1 MQYLKFGKYEIPL
14 SCITGLSYSKQ
25 GNIVDTSNLSCRC
38 LGINNVQVQLQIT
51 ISPSTCYDIAA
62 GAAQSTT
69 TDFIAF
75 AREMSQVRPSKTEKP
90 AKIYLGNDILLPQL
104 EFMLISTNIT
114 YQSDRLGKLQEM
126 QLSWTLSASRVVKE
140 ENRNTELLTK
150 QPELLPK
157 VTLYCDG
164 KSIECKQDISIANL
178 HLSGFRGT
186 IELFL
191 ADTYTEVDRDAWL
204 AQVNNSK
211 TSYFEIEHYGKFY
224 ILSSNIV
231 YDNWLSFDLTKFNKH
246 WYKKQTKTFIAD
258 PSSPKVFTL
267 KDIFSDCDDNV
278 VVKSKAKVRYF
289 KYDDTPYNVLKSLQ
303 DDLGYN
309 IGLQGDDIILYD
321 TPDKIGKGDIT
332 YDYVLDGDTLTMP
345 ITKCIVRD
353 DRAEYIAGNDD
364 GETYYVYTN
373 ASVTQDA
380 ANAVLKYVNFN
391 QNMITL
397 SIPYEPRIR
406 IGSIINVNIGDTRS
420 RQTAGNDEILKCVCT
435 EYDIDFLSNSMQ
447 IELHYVERTT

>member
-25 GNIVDTSNLSCRC
+25 GNIVDSSNLSCRC

-51 ISPSTCYDIAA
+51 ISPSTCYDM
-62 GAAQSTT
+62 
-69 TDFIAF
+69 DFIEF

-140 ENRNTELLTK
+140 ENRNTELLTNN
-150 QPELLPK
+150 ELIMPK
-157 VTLYCDG
+157 VTLHCDG

-267 KDIFSDCDDNV
+267 KDIFSDCDDIK
-278 VVKSKAKVRYF
+278 VKSKAKVRYF

-332 YDYVLDGDTLTMP
+332 YDYVLDGDTLTTP

-373 ASVTQDA
+373 ASITQDA

-406 IGSIINVNIGDTRS
+406 IGSIINVNIGDMRS

-447 IELHYVERTT
+447 IELHYVER

>member
-14 SCITGLSYSKQ
+14 SCIMGLSYSKQ

-38 LGINNVQVQLQIT
+38 LGINNVQVQLQIA
-51 ISPSTCYDIAA
+51 ISASTCYDRVA
-62 GAAQSTT
+62 GATQSTT
-69 TDFIAF
+69 ADFIEF
-75 AREMSQVRPSKTEKP
+75 AREMSQVRPNKADKPSK
-90 AKIYLGNDILLPQL
+90 IQIGNDILLPQL

-126 QLSWTLSASRVVKE
+126 QLNWTLSASRVVKD

-164 KSIECKQDISIANL
+164 KSIECKQDISVADL
-178 HLSGFRGT
+178 RLSGFRGT

-191 ADTYTEVDRDAWL
+191 ADTYTDVDRDAWL
-204 AQVNNSK
+204 NKVNNSK

-289 KYDDTPYNVLKSLQ
+289 KYDDTPYNVLKALQ

-309 IGLQGDDIILYD
+309 IGVSEDTIILYD

-332 YDYVLDGDTLTMP
+332 YDYVLDGDTLTAP
-345 ITKCIVRD
+345 ITKCIIRD
-353 DRAEYIAGNDD
+353 DRAEYITGNDD

-380 ANAVLKYVNFN
+380 ASAVLKYVNFN

-406 IGSIINVNIGDTRS
+406 IGSIVNINI
-420 RQTAGNDEILKCVCT
+420 GNGTILHCICT

-447 IELHYVERTT
+447 LELHYTNR

>member
-14 SCITGLSYSKQ
+14 SCISGLSYSKQ

-38 LGINNVQVQLQIT
+38 IGINNVQVQLQII
-51 ISPSTCYDIAA
+51 ISPSTCYDM
-62 GAAQSTT
+62 
-69 TDFIAF
+69 DFIEF
-75 AREMSQVRPSKTEKP
+75 ARTMSQVRPSKTEKP

-140 ENRNTELLTK
+140 ENRNTELLTNN
-150 QPELLPK
+150 ELIMPK
-157 VTLYCDG
+157 VTLHCDG

-204 AQVNNSK
+204 NRVNNSK

-267 KDIFSDCDDNV
+267 KDIFSDCDDIK
-278 VVKSKAKVRYF
+278 VKSKAKVQYF

-321 TPDKIGKGDIT
+321 TPVKIGKGDIT
-332 YDYVLDGDTLTMP
+332 YDYVLDGDTLTTP
-345 ITKCIVRD
+345 ITKCIIRD
-353 DRAEYIAGNDD
+353 DRAEYITGNDD

-406 IGSIINVNIGDTRS
+406 IGSIINVNIG
-420 RQTAGNDEILKCVCT
+420 NDEILNCVCT

-447 IELHYVERTT
+447 IELHYVER

>member
-25 GNIVDTSNLSCRC
+25 GNIVESSNLRCRC
-38 LGINNVQVQLQIT
+38 LGINNVQVQLQIA
-51 ISPSTCYDIAA
+51 INPSTCYDM
-62 GAAQSTT
+62 
-69 TDFIAF
+69 DFIKF
-75 AREMSQVRPSKTEKP
+75 ARDMSQVRPSKTEKP

-140 ENRNTELLTK
+140 ENRNTELLTNN
-150 QPELLPK
+150 ELIMPK
-157 VTLYCDG
+157 VTLHCDG

-178 HLSGFRGT
+178 RISGFRGT

-191 ADTYTEVDRDAWL
+191 ADTYTDVDRDAWL

-246 WYKKQTKTFIAD
+246 WYKKQTKTFVAD
-258 PSSPKVFTL
+258 PSSSKVFTL
-267 KDIFSDCDDNV
+267 KDIFSDCDDIK
-278 VVKSKAKVRYF
+278 VKSRAKVKYF

-321 TPDKIGKGDIT
+321 TPDKIGKGDVT
-332 YDYVLDGDTLTMP
+332 YDYILDGDTMTTP
-345 ITKCIVRD
+345 ITKCIIRD

-380 ANAVLKYVNFN
+380 ATSVLKYVNFS

-406 IGSIINVNIGDTRS
+406 IGSIININV
-420 RQTAGNDEILKCVCT
+420 GNDEVLNCVCT

-447 IELHYVERTT
+447 IELHYVER

>member
-14 SCITGLSYSKQ
+14 SCIDGLSYSKQ
-25 GNIVDTSNLSCRC
+25 GNIVDSSNLSCRC

-51 ISPSTCYDIAA
+51 INTSTCYDRN
-62 GAAQSTT
+62 
-69 TDFIAF
+69 FIEF
-75 AREMSQVRPSKTEKP
+75 ARMMSQVRPSKTEKP
-90 AKIYLGNDILLPQL
+90 AKIQIGNDLLLPQL

-126 QLSWTLSASRVVKE
+126 QLSWTLSASRVVKD

-157 VTLYCDG
+157 VTLHCDG

-178 HLSGFRGT
+178 RLSGFRGT

-204 AQVNNSK
+204 NKVNNSK

-267 KDIFSDCDDNV
+267 KDIFSDCNDNV

-289 KYDDTPYNVLKSLQ
+289 KYDDTPYNVLKALQ

-309 IGLQGDDIILYD
+309 IGLSEDTIILYD

-332 YDYVLDGDTLTMP
+332 YDYVLDGDTLTAP
-345 ITKCIVRD
+345 ITKCIIRD
-353 DRAEYIAGNDD
+353 DRAEYVAGNDD

-380 ANAVLKYVNFN
+380 ATSVLKYVNFN

-406 IGSIINVNIGDTRS
+406 IGSIININI
-420 RQTAGNDEILKCVCT
+420 GNDEILNCVCT

-447 IELHYVERTT
+447 IELHYVER

>member
-14 SCITGLSYSKQ
+14 SCIDGLSYSKQ
-25 GNIVDTSNLSCRC
+25 GNIVDSSNLSCRC
-38 LGINNVQVQLQIT
+38 IGINNVQVQLQIV
-51 ISPSTCYDIAA
+51 INPSTCYDR
-62 GAAQSTT
+62 
-69 TDFIAF
+69 DFIEF
-75 AREMSQVRPSKTEKP
+75 ARVMSQVRPSKTEKP
-90 AKIYLGNDILLPQL
+90 AKIQIGNDLLLPQL

-126 QLSWTLSASRVVKE
+126 QLSWTLSASRVVKD
-140 ENRNTELLTK
+140 ENRNTELLTNN
-150 QPELLPK
+150 ELIMPK

-178 HLSGFRGT
+178 QLSGFRGT

-204 AQVNNSK
+204 NKVNNSK

-289 KYDDTPYNVLKSLQ
+289 KYDDTPYNVLKALQ

-309 IGLQGDDIILYD
+309 IGVSEDTIILYD

-332 YDYVLDGDTLTMP
+332 YDYILDGDTLTTP
-345 ITKCIVRD
+345 ITKCIIRD
-353 DRAEYIAGNDD
+353 DRAEYITGNDD

-373 ASVTQDA
+373 ASVTQGVA
-380 ANAVLKYVNFN
+380 SAVLKYVNFN

-406 IGSIINVNIGDTRS
+406 IGSIININI
-420 RQTAGNDEILKCVCT
+420 GNDEILNCVCT

-447 IELHYVERTT
+447 IELHYVER

>member
-14 SCITGLSYSKQ
+14 SCISGLSYSKQ
-25 GNIVDTSNLSCRC
+25 GNIVDSSNLSCRC
-38 LGINNVQVQLQIT
+38 IGINNVQVQLQIT

-62 GAAQSTT
+62 GAAQSATA
-69 TDFIAF
+69 DFIEF

-140 ENRNTELLTK
+140 ENRNTELLTNN
-150 QPELLPK
+150 ELIMPK
-157 VTLYCDG
+157 VTLHCDG

-191 ADTYTEVDRDAWL
+191 ADTYTDVDRDAWL
-204 AQVNNSK
+204 DRVNNSK
-211 TSYFEIEHYGKFY
+211 MSYFEIEHYGKFY

-267 KDIFSDCDDNV
+267 KDIFNDCDDIK
-278 VVKSKAKVRYF
+278 VKSRAKVQYF

-309 IGLQGDDIILYD
+309 IGLQGDDIILDD
-321 TPDKIGKGDIT
+321 TPDKVGKGDIT
-332 YDYVLDGDTLTMP
+332 YDYVLDGDTLTTP

-406 IGSIINVNIGDTRS
+406 IGSIINVNIG
-420 RQTAGNDEILKCVCT
+420 NDQILNCVCT

-447 IELHYVERTT
+447 IELHYVER

>member
-14 SCITGLSYSKQ
+14 SCISGLSYSKQ
-25 GNIVDTSNLSCRC
+25 GNIVDSSNLSCRC
-38 LGINNVQVQLQIT
+38 IGINNVQVQLQII
-51 ISPSTCYDIAA
+51 ISPSTCYDM
-62 GAAQSTT
+62 
-69 TDFIAF
+69 DFIEF
-75 AREMSQVRPSKTEKP
+75 ARTMSQVRPSKTEKP

-140 ENRNTELLTK
+140 ENRNTELLTNN
-150 QPELLPK
+150 ELIMPK
-157 VTLYCDG
+157 VTLHCDG

-178 HLSGFRGT
+178 RLSGFRGT

-289 KYDDTPYNVLKSLQ
+289 KYDDTPYNVLKSFQ

-321 TPDKIGKGDIT
+321 TPNTIGKGDIT
-332 YDYVLDGDTLTMP
+332 YDYVLDGDTLTTP

-420 RQTAGNDEILKCVCT
+420 RQTAGNDEILNCVCT

-447 IELHYVERTT
+447 IELHYVER

>member
-25 GNIVDTSNLSCRC
+25 GNIVDSSNLSCRC

-51 ISPSTCYDIAA
+51 ISPSTCYDM
-62 GAAQSTT
+62 
-69 TDFIAF
+69 DFIVF

-140 ENRNTELLTK
+140 ENRNTELLTNN
-150 QPELLPK
+150 ELIMPK
-157 VTLYCDG
+157 VTLHCDG

-267 KDIFSDCDDNV
+267 KDIFSDCDDIK
-278 VVKSKAKVRYF
+278 VKSKAKVRYF

-332 YDYVLDGDTLTMP
+332 YDYVLDGDTMTKP

-373 ASVTQDA
+373 ASITQEA

-447 IELHYVERTT
+447 IELHYVER

>member
-14 SCITGLSYSKQ
+14 SCINGLSYSKQ
-25 GNIVDTSNLSCRC
+25 GNIVDSSNLSCRC
-38 LGINNVQVQLQIT
+38 LGINNVQVQLQIV
-51 ISPSTCYDIAA
+51 ISPSTCYDM
-62 GAAQSTT
+62 
-69 TDFIAF
+69 DFIAF
-75 AREMSQVRPSKTEKP
+75 ARDMSQVRPSKTEKP

-140 ENRNTELLTK
+140 ENRNTELLTNN
-150 QPELLPK
+150 ELIMPK
-157 VTLYCDG
+157 VTLHCDG

-178 HLSGFRGT
+178 RLSGFRGT

-191 ADTYTEVDRDAWL
+191 ADTYTEIDRDAWL
-204 AQVNNSK
+204 NKVNNSK

-267 KDIFSDCDDNV
+267 KDIFSDCDDIK
-278 VVKSKAKVRYF
+278 VKSKAKVRYF

-332 YDYVLDGDTLTMP
+332 YDYVLDGDTLTTP
-345 ITKCIVRD
+345 ITKCIIRD

-406 IGSIINVNIGDTRS
+406 IGSIINVNIG
-420 RQTAGNDEILKCVCT
+420 NDVILHCVCT

-447 IELHYVERTT
+447 IELHYVER

>member
-14 SCITGLSYSKQ
+14 SCIMGLSYSKQ
-25 GNIVDTSNLSCRC
+25 GNIVDSSNLSCRC
-38 LGINNVQVQLQIT
+38 LGINNVQVQLQIA
-51 ISPSTCYDIAA
+51 ISASTCYDR
-62 GAAQSTT
+62 
-69 TDFIAF
+69 DFIEF
-75 AREMSQVRPSKTEKP
+75 ARTMSQVRPNKADKPSK
-90 AKIYLGNDILLPQL
+90 IQLCNDILLPQL

-114 YQSDRLGKLQEM
+114 YQSDRLGHLQEM
-126 QLSWTLSASRVVKE
+126 QLNWTLSASRVVKD
-140 ENRNTELLTK
+140 ENRNTELSSK
-150 QPELLPK
+150 QDITLPK
-157 VTLYCDG
+157 VTLHCDG
-164 KSIECKQDISIANL
+164 KSIECNQDISIANL
-178 HLSGFRGT
+178 RISGFRGT

-204 AQVNNSK
+204 NKVNNAKDSH
-211 TSYFEIEHYGKFY
+211 FEIEHYGKFY

-231 YDNWLSFDLTKFNKH
+231 YDNWLSFDLTKFDKH
-246 WYKKQTKTFIAD
+246 WYKKQTKTFVSD
-258 PSSPKVFTL
+258 PNKPKVFSL
-267 KDIFSDCDDNV
+267 KDIFSDCKDIK
-278 VVKSKAKVRYF
+278 VKSKAKVRYF

-303 DDLGYN
+303 DDLGFL

-332 YDYVLDGDTLTMP
+332 YDYVLDGDILTAP
-345 ITKCIVRD
+345 IIKCIIRD
-353 DRAEYIAGNDD
+353 DRAEYITGNDD

-406 IGSIINVNIGDTRS
+406 IGSIINVNIGNGT
-420 RQTAGNDEILKCVCT
+420 ILHCVCT

-447 IELHYVERTT
+447 LELHYTNR

>member
-14 SCITGLSYSKQ
+14 SCIMGLSYSKQ
-25 GNIVDTSNLSCRC
+25 GNIVDSSNLSCRC
-38 LGINNVQVQLQIT
+38 LGINNVQVQLQIA
-51 ISPSTCYDIAA
+51 INPSTCYDR
-62 GAAQSTT
+62 
-69 TDFIAF
+69 DFIKF

-126 QLSWTLSASRVVKE
+126 QLNWTLSASRVVKD
-140 ENRNTELLTK
+140 ENRNTELLTNN
-150 QPELLPK
+150 ELIMPK
-157 VTLYCDG
+157 VTLHCDG

-178 HLSGFRGT
+178 QISGLRGT

-204 AQVNNSK
+204 NQVNNSK

-246 WYKKQTKTFIAD
+246 WYKKQTKTFITD
-258 PSSPKVFTL
+258 PSSPKLFTL
-267 KDIFSDCDDNV
+267 KDIFSDCDDIK
-278 VVKSKAKVRYF
+278 VKSRAKVRYF
-289 KYDDTPYNVLKSLQ
+289 KYDDTPYNVLKALQ

-332 YDYVLDGDTLTMP
+332 YDYILDGDTLTTP
-345 ITKCIVRD
+345 ITKCIIRD
-353 DRAEYIAGNDD
+353 DRAEYVAGNDD

-406 IGSIINVNIGDTRS
+406 IGSINNINV
-420 RQTAGNDEILKCVCT
+420 GNDEILNCVCT

-447 IELHYVERTT
+447 IELHYVER

>member
-25 GNIVDTSNLSCRC
+25 GNIVESSNLRCRC
-38 LGINNVQVQLQIT
+38 LGINNVQVQLQIA
-51 ISPSTCYDIAA
+51 INPSTCYD
-62 GAAQSTT
+62 
-69 TDFIAF
+69 TDFIKF
-75 AREMSQVRPSKTEKP
+75 ARDMSQVRPSKTEKP

-114 YQSDRLGKLQEM
+114 YQSDRLGHLQEM

-140 ENRNTELLTK
+140 ENRNTELLTNN
-150 QPELLPK
+150 ELIMPK
-157 VTLYCDG
+157 VTLHCDG

-178 HLSGFRGT
+178 RISGFRGT

-191 ADTYTEVDRDAWL
+191 ADTYTDVDRDAWL

-231 YDNWLSFDLTKFNKH
+231 YDNWLSFDLTKFNKQ
-246 WYKKQTKTFIAD
+246 WYKKQTKTFVAD
-258 PSSPKVFTL
+258 PSSSKVFTL
-267 KDIFSDCDDNV
+267 KDIFSDCDDIK
-278 VVKSKAKVRYF
+278 VKSRAKVKYF

-321 TPDKIGKGDIT
+321 TPDKIGKGDVT
-332 YDYVLDGDTLTMP
+332 YDYILDGDTMTTP

-380 ANAVLKYVNFN
+380 ANAVLKYVNFS

-406 IGSIINVNIGDTRS
+406 IGSIININV
-420 RQTAGNDEILKCVCT
+420 GNDEVLNCVCT

-447 IELHYVERTT
+447 IELHYVER

>member
-14 SCITGLSYSKQ
+14 SCISGLSYSKQ

-38 LGINNVQVQLQIT
+38 IGINNVQVQLQII
-51 ISPSTCYDIAA
+51 ISPSTCYDM
-62 GAAQSTT
+62 
-69 TDFIAF
+69 DFIEF
-75 AREMSQVRPSKTEKP
+75 ARTMSQVRPSKTEKP

-140 ENRNTELLTK
+140 ENRNTELLTNN
-150 QPELLPK
+150 ELIMPK
-157 VTLYCDG
+157 VTLHCDG

-267 KDIFSDCDDNV
+267 KDIFSDCDDIK
-278 VVKSKAKVRYF
+278 VKSKAKVQYF

-321 TPDKIGKGDIT
+321 TPVKIGKGDIT
-332 YDYVLDGDTLTMP
+332 YDYVLDGDTLTTP
-345 ITKCIVRD
+345 VTKCIVRD
-353 DRAEYIAGNDD
+353 DRAEYITGNDD

-406 IGSIINVNIGDTRS
+406 IGSIINVNIG
-420 RQTAGNDEILKCVCT
+420 NDEILNCVCT

-447 IELHYVERTT
+447 IELHYVER

>member
-25 GNIVDTSNLSCRC
+25 GNIVDSSNLSCRC

-51 ISPSTCYDIAA
+51 ISPSTCYDM
-62 GAAQSTT
+62 
-69 TDFIAF
+69 DFIEF

-126 QLSWTLSASRVVKE
+126 QLSWTLSASRVAKE
-140 ENRNTELLTK
+140 ENRNTELLTNN
-150 QPELLPK
+150 ELIMPK
-157 VTLYCDG
+157 VTLHCDG

-267 KDIFSDCDDNV
+267 NDIFSDCDDIK
-278 VVKSKAKVRYF
+278 VKSKAKVRYF

-332 YDYVLDGDTLTMP
+332 YDYVLDGNTMTKP

-373 ASVTQDA
+373 ASITQEA

-406 IGSIINVNIGDTRS
+406 IGSIINVNIG
-420 RQTAGNDEILKCVCT
+420 NDEILKCVCT

-447 IELHYVERTT
+447 IELHYVER

>member
-14 SCITGLSYSKQ
+14 SCINGLSYSKQ
-25 GNIVDTSNLSCRC
+25 GNIVDSSNLSCRC
-38 LGINNVQVQLQIT
+38 IGINNVQVQLQIA
-51 ISPSTCYDIAA
+51 INPSTCYDM
-62 GAAQSTT
+62 
-69 TDFIAF
+69 DFIAF
-75 AREMSQVRPSKTEKP
+75 ARDMSQVRPSKTEKP

-140 ENRNTELLTK
+140 ENRNTELLTNN
-150 QPELLPK
+150 ELIMPK
-157 VTLYCDG
+157 VTLHCDG
-164 KSIECKQDISIANL
+164 ESIECKQDISIANL
-178 HLSGFRGT
+178 RLSGFRGT

-191 ADTYTEVDRDAWL
+191 ADTYTEIDRDAWL
-204 AQVNNSK
+204 NRVNNSK
-211 TSYFEIEHYGKFY
+211 TSYFEIEHYGKFH

-267 KDIFSDCDDNV
+267 KDIFSDCDDIK
-278 VVKSKAKVRYF
+278 VKSKAKVRYF

-332 YDYVLDGDTLTMP
+332 YDYVLDGDTLTTP
-345 ITKCIVRD
+345 ITKCIIRD

-373 ASVTQDA
+373 ASVTKDA
-380 ANAVLKYVNFN
+380 ATSVLKYVNFN

-406 IGSIINVNIGDTRS
+406 IGSIISINI
-420 RQTAGNDEILKCVCT
+420 GNDEILNCVCT

-447 IELHYVERTT
+447 IELHYTER

>member
-25 GNIVDTSNLSCRC
+25 GNIVDSSNLSCRC

-51 ISPSTCYDIAA
+51 ISPSTCYDMN
-62 GAAQSTT
+62 
-69 TDFIAF
+69 FIEF
-75 AREMSQVRPSKTEKP
+75 ARTMSQVRPSKTEKP

-157 VTLYCDG
+157 VTLHCDG

-204 AQVNNSK
+204 NQVNNSK

-246 WYKKQTKTFIAD
+246 WYKKQTKTFITD

-267 KDIFSDCDDNV
+267 NDIFSDCDDIK
-278 VVKSKAKVRYF
+278 VKSRAKVRYF

-309 IGLQGDDIILYD
+309 IGVSEDTIILYD

-332 YDYVLDGDTLTMP
+332 YDYVLDGDTMTMP
-345 ITKCIVRD
+345 VTKCIIRD

-420 RQTAGNDEILKCVCT
+420 RQTAGNDEILNCVCT

>member
-25 GNIVDTSNLSCRC
+25 GNIVDSSNLSCRC

-69 TDFIAF
+69 ADFIEF
-75 AREMSQVRPSKTEKP
+75 ARMMSQVRPLKTEKP

-157 VTLYCDG
+157 VTLHCDG

-204 AQVNNSK
+204 NQVNNSK

-267 KDIFSDCDDNV
+267 KDIFSDCDDIK
-278 VVKSKAKVRYF
+278 VKSKAKVRYF

-309 IGLQGDDIILYD
+309 IGVSEDTIILYD

-332 YDYVLDGDTLTMP
+332 YDYVLDGDTLTTP

-353 DRAEYIAGNDD
+353 DRAEYVTGNDD

-373 ASVTQDA
+373 ASVTQEA

-406 IGSIINVNIGDTRS
+406 IGSIININIGDTRS
-420 RQTAGNDEILKCVCT
+420 RQTAGNDEILNCVCT

-447 IELHYVERTT
+447 IELHYVER

>member
-51 ISPSTCYDIAA
+51 ISPSTCYDITA

-126 QLSWTLSASRVVKE
+126 QLSWTLSASRVAKE

-157 VTLYCDG
+157 VTLHCDG

-267 KDIFSDCDDNV
+267 KDIFSDCDDIK
-278 VVKSKAKVRYF
+278 VKSKAKVRYF

-309 IGLQGDDIILYD
+309 IGLSEDTIILYD

-420 RQTAGNDEILKCVCT
+420 RQTADNDEILKCVCT

>member
-14 SCITGLSYSKQ
+14 SCIAGLSYSKQ
-25 GNIVDTSNLSCRC
+25 GNIVDSSNLSCRC
-38 LGINNVQVQLQIT
+38 IGINNVQVQLQIT
-51 ISPSTCYDIAA
+51 ISSSTCYDRK
-62 GAAQSTT
+62 
-69 TDFIAF
+69 FIEF
-75 AREMSQVRPSKTEKP
+75 AREMSQVRPSKNEKS

-140 ENRNTELLTK
+140 ENRNTELLTN

-204 AQVNNSK
+204 NKVNNAK
-211 TSYFEIEHYGKFY
+211 DSYFEIEHYGKFY

-258 PSSPKVFTL
+258 PSSSNTFTL
-267 KDIFSDCDDNV
+267 KDIFSDCKDV
-278 VVKSKAKVRYF
+278 KVKSKAKVRYF

-345 ITKCIVRD
+345 ITKCIIRD

-380 ANAVLKYVNFN
+380 AMSVLKYVIFN

-397 SIPYEPRIR
+397 SIPYELRIR
-406 IGSIINVNIGDTRS
+406 IGSIININIG
-420 RQTAGNDEILKCVCT
+420 NNEILNCVCT

-447 IELHYVERTT
+447 IELHYVER

>member
-25 GNIVDTSNLSCRC
+25 GNIVDSSNLSCRC

-51 ISPSTCYDIAA
+51 ISPSTCYDM
-62 GAAQSTT
+62 
-69 TDFIAF
+69 DFIEF

-140 ENRNTELLTK
+140 ENRNTELLTNN
-150 QPELLPK
+150 ELIMPK
-157 VTLYCDG
+157 VTLHCDG

-258 PSSPKVFTL
+258 PNSPKVFTL
-267 KDIFSDCDDNV
+267 KDIFSDCDDIK
-278 VVKSKAKVRYF
+278 VKSKAKVRYF

-332 YDYVLDGDTLTMP
+332 YDYVLDGDTLTTP

-373 ASVTQDA
+373 ASITQEA

-420 RQTAGNDEILKCVCT
+420 RQTAGNDEILNCVCT

-447 IELHYVERTT
+447 IELHYVER

>member
-14 SCITGLSYSKQ
+14 SCIAGLSYSKQ
-25 GNIVDTSNLSCRC
+25 GNIVDSSNLSCRC
-38 LGINNVQVQLQIT
+38 IGINNVQVQLQIT
-51 ISPSTCYDIAA
+51 ISPSTCYDM
-62 GAAQSTT
+62 
-69 TDFIAF
+69 DFIEF
-75 AREMSQVRPSKTEKP
+75 ARTMSQVRPSKTEKP

-140 ENRNTELLTK
+140 ENRNTELLTNN
-150 QPELLPK
+150 ELIMPK
-157 VTLYCDG
+157 VTLHCDG

-267 KDIFSDCDDNV
+267 NDIFSDCDDIK
-278 VVKSKAKVRYF
+278 VKSRAKVRYF

-321 TPDKIGKGDIT
+321 TPNKIGKGDIT
-332 YDYVLDGDTLTMP
+332 YDYVLDGDTLTTP
-345 ITKCIVRD
+345 ITKCIIRD

-373 ASVTQDA
+373 ASITQEA

-406 IGSIINVNIGDTRS
+406 IGSIINVNIG
-420 RQTAGNDEILKCVCT
+420 NDEILKCVCT

-447 IELHYVERTT
+447 IELHYVER

>member
-14 SCITGLSYSKQ
+14 SCIMGLSYSKQ
-25 GNIVDTSNLSCRC
+25 GNIVDSSNLSCRC
-38 LGINNVQVQLQIT
+38 LGINNVQVQLQIA
-51 ISPSTCYDIAA
+51 INPSTCYDR
-62 GAAQSTT
+62 
-69 TDFIAF
+69 DFIKF
-75 AREMSQVRPSKTEKP
+75 ARDMSQVRPSKTEKP

-126 QLSWTLSASRVVKE
+126 QLNWTLSASRVVKE
-140 ENRNTELLTK
+140 ENRNTELLTNN
-150 QPELLPK
+150 ELIMPK

-178 HLSGFRGT
+178 QLSGFRGT

-204 AQVNNSK
+204 NKVNNSK

-289 KYDDTPYNVLKSLQ
+289 KYDDTPYNVLKALQ

-332 YDYVLDGDTLTMP
+332 YDYVLDGDTLTAP
-345 ITKCIVRD
+345 ITKCIIRD

-380 ANAVLKYVNFN
+380 AMSVLKYVNFN

-397 SIPYEPRIR
+397 SMPYEPRIR
-406 IGSIINVNIGDTRS
+406 IGSIININIG
-420 RQTAGNDEILKCVCT
+420 NNEILNCICT

>member
-14 SCITGLSYSKQ
+14 SCIAGLSYSKQ
-25 GNIVDTSNLSCRC
+25 GNIVDSSNLSCRC
-38 LGINNVQVQLQIT
+38 IGINNVQVQLQIT
-51 ISPSTCYDIAA
+51 ISPSTCYDM
-62 GAAQSTT
+62 
-69 TDFIAF
+69 DFIEF
-75 AREMSQVRPSKTEKP
+75 ARTMSQVRPSKTEKP

-178 HLSGFRGT
+178 RLSGFRGT

-267 KDIFSDCDDNV
+267 KDIFSDCDDV
-278 VVKSKAKVRYF
+278 KVKSRAKVRYF

-309 IGLQGDDIILYD
+309 IGVSEDTIILYD

-332 YDYVLDGDTLTMP
+332 YDYVLDGDTMTTP
-345 ITKCIVRD
+345 VTKCIIRD

-406 IGSIINVNIGDTRS
+406 IGSIINVNIG
-420 RQTAGNDEILKCVCT
+420 NDEILKCVCT

-447 IELHYVERTT
+447 IELHYVER

>member
-25 GNIVDTSNLSCRC
+25 GNIVESSNLRCRC
-38 LGINNVQVQLQIT
+38 LGINNVQVQFQIA
-51 ISPSTCYDIAA
+51 INPSTCYD
-62 GAAQSTT
+62 
-69 TDFIAF
+69 TDFIKF
-75 AREMSQVRPSKTEKP
+75 ARDMSQVRPSKTETP

-114 YQSDRLGKLQEM
+114 YQSDRLGHLQEM
-126 QLSWTLSASRVVKE
+126 QLSWTLSASRVVKD
-140 ENRNTELLTK
+140 ENRNTELLTNN
-150 QPELLPK
+150 ELIMPK
-157 VTLYCDG
+157 VTLHCDG

-178 HLSGFRGT
+178 RISGFRGT

-191 ADTYTEVDRDAWL
+191 ADTYTDVDRDAWL

-231 YDNWLSFDLTKFNKH
+231 YDNWLSFDLTKFNKQ
-246 WYKKQTKTFIAD
+246 WYKKQTKTFVAD
-258 PSSPKVFTL
+258 PNSSKVFTL
-267 KDIFSDCDDNV
+267 KDIFSDCDDIK
-278 VVKSKAKVRYF
+278 VKSRAKVKYF

-321 TPDKIGKGDIT
+321 TPDKIGKGDVT
-332 YDYVLDGDTLTMP
+332 YDYILDGDTMTVP
-345 ITKCIVRD
+345 ITKCIIRD

-380 ANAVLKYVNFN
+380 ATNVLKYVNFS

-406 IGSIINVNIGDTRS
+406 IGSIININV
-420 RQTAGNDEILKCVCT
+420 GNDEVLNCVCT

-447 IELHYVERTT
+447 IELHYVER

>member
-14 SCITGLSYSKQ
+14 SCINGLSYSKQ
-25 GNIVDTSNLSCRC
+25 GNIVDSSNLSCRC
-38 LGINNVQVQLQIT
+38 LGINNVQVQLQIA
-51 ISPSTCYDIAA
+51 INPSTCYDM
-62 GAAQSTT
+62 
-69 TDFIAF
+69 DFIEF
-75 AREMSQVRPSKTEKP
+75 ARIMSQVRPLKTEKP

-140 ENRNTELLTK
+140 ENRNTELLTNN
-150 QPELLPK
+150 ELIMPK
-157 VTLYCDG
+157 VTLHCDG

-191 ADTYTEVDRDAWL
+191 ADTYTDVDRDAWL
-204 AQVNNSK
+204 NQVNNSK
-211 TSYFEIEHYGKFY
+211 MSYFEIEHYGKFY

-246 WYKKQTKTFIAD
+246 WYKKQTKTFIVD

-267 KDIFSDCDDNV
+267 KDIFNDCDDIK
-278 VVKSKAKVRYF
+278 VKSKAKVRYF

-321 TPDKIGKGDIT
+321 TPDKIDKGDIT
-332 YDYVLDGDTLTMP
+332 YDYILDGDTMTTP

-353 DRAEYIAGNDD
+353 DRAEYVTGNDD

-380 ANAVLKYVNFN
+380 ASAVLKYVNFN

-406 IGSIINVNIGDTRS
+406 IGSIINVNISGTRR
-420 RQTAGNDEILKCVCT
+420 RQTAGNDEVLNCVCT

-447 IELHYVERTT
+447 IELHYVER

>member
-14 SCITGLSYSKQ
+14 SCIMGLSYSKQ

-38 LGINNVQVQLQIT
+38 IGINNVQVQLQIA
-51 ISPSTCYDIAA
+51 INPSTCYDM
-62 GAAQSTT
+62 
-69 TDFIAF
+69 DFIEF
-75 AREMSQVRPSKTEKP
+75 ARTMSQVRPSKTEKP

-126 QLSWTLSASRVVKE
+126 QLSWTLSASRVVKD
-140 ENRNTELLTK
+140 ENRNTELLTNN
-150 QPELLPK
+150 ELIMPK
-157 VTLYCDG
+157 VTLHCDG

-178 HLSGFRGT
+178 RLSGFRGT

-204 AQVNNSK
+204 NQVNNSK

-246 WYKKQTKTFIAD
+246 WYKKQTKTFITD
-258 PSSPKVFTL
+258 PSAPKVFTL
-267 KDIFSDCDDNV
+267 KDIFSDCDDIK
-278 VVKSKAKVRYF
+278 VKSKAKVKYF
-289 KYDDTPYNVLKSLQ
+289 KYDDTPYNVLKALQ

-332 YDYVLDGDTLTMP
+332 YDYVLDGDTLTTP
-345 ITKCIVRD
+345 ITKCIIRD
-353 DRAEYIAGNDD
+353 DRAEYITGNDD

-380 ANAVLKYVNFN
+380 ATSVLKYVNFN

-406 IGSIINVNIGDTRS
+406 IGSIINVNIG
-420 RQTAGNDEILKCVCT
+420 NDEILNCVCT

-447 IELHYVERTT
+447 IELHYVER

>member
-1 MQYLKFGKYEIPL
+1 MQLFKFGKYEIPL
-14 SCITGLSYSKQ
+14 SCIMGLSYSKQ

-38 LGINNVQVQLQIT
+38 LGINNVQVQLQIA
-51 ISPSTCYDIAA
+51 INPSTCYDR
-62 GAAQSTT
+62 
-69 TDFIAF
+69 DFIKF

-90 AKIYLGNDILLPQL
+90 AKIQIGNDLLLPQL

-126 QLSWTLSASRVVKE
+126 QLNWTLSASRVVKE

-157 VTLYCDG
+157 VTLHCDG

-178 HLSGFRGT
+178 RLSGFRGT

-204 AQVNNSK
+204 NQVNNSK

-278 VVKSKAKVRYF
+278 VVKSNAKVRYF

-332 YDYVLDGDTLTMP
+332 YDYVLDGDTLTAP
-345 ITKCIVRD
+345 ITKCIIRD

-373 ASVTQDA
+373 ASVTRDA
-380 ANAVLKYVNFN
+380 ATSVLKYVNFN

-406 IGSIINVNIGDTRS
+406 IGSIININIG
-420 RQTAGNDEILKCVCT
+420 NDDILNCVCT

>member
-25 GNIVDTSNLSCRC
+25 GNIVDSSNLSCRC
-38 LGINNVQVQLQIT
+38 LGINNVQVQLQII
-51 ISPSTCYDIAA
+51 ISPSTCYDM
-62 GAAQSTT
+62 
-69 TDFIAF
+69 DFIEF

-140 ENRNTELLTK
+140 ENRNTELLTNN
-150 QPELLPK
+150 ELIMPK
-157 VTLYCDG
+157 VTLHCDG

-178 HLSGFRGT
+178 RLSGFRGT

-258 PSSPKVFTL
+258 PSSQKVFTL
-267 KDIFSDCDDNV
+267 KDIFSDCDDIK
-278 VVKSKAKVRYF
+278 VKSRAKVQYF

-332 YDYVLDGDTLTMP
+332 YDYVLDGDTLTTP

-353 DRAEYIAGNDD
+353 DRAEYITGNDD

-373 ASVTQDA
+373 ASVTKDA

-406 IGSIINVNIGDTRS
+406 IGSIINVNIG
-420 RQTAGNDEILKCVCT
+420 NDEILKCVCT

-447 IELHYVERTT
+447 IELHYVER

>member
-25 GNIVDTSNLSCRC
+25 GNIVDSSNLSCRC

-51 ISPSTCYDIAA
+51 ISPSTCYDM
-62 GAAQSTT
+62 
-69 TDFIAF
+69 DFIEF

-140 ENRNTELLTK
+140 ENRNTELLTNN
-150 QPELLPK
+150 ELIMPK
-157 VTLYCDG
+157 VTLHCDG

-191 ADTYTEVDRDAWL
+191 ADTYTEADRDAWL

-258 PSSPKVFTL
+258 PNSPKVFTL
-267 KDIFSDCDDNV
+267 KDIFSDCDDIK
-278 VVKSKAKVRYF
+278 VKSRAKVRYF

-332 YDYVLDGDTLTMP
+332 YDYVLDGDTMTKP

-373 ASVTQDA
+373 ASITQEA

-406 IGSIINVNIGDTRS
+406 IGSIINVNIG
-420 RQTAGNDEILKCVCT
+420 NDEILKCVCT

-447 IELHYVERTT
+447 IELHYVER

>member
-25 GNIVDTSNLSCRC
+25 GNIVDSSNLSCRC
-38 LGINNVQVQLQIT
+38 IGINNVQVQLQIT
-51 ISPSTCYDIAA
+51 ISPSTCYDM
-62 GAAQSTT
+62 
-69 TDFIAF
+69 DFIAF

-140 ENRNTELLTK
+140 ENRNTELLTNN
-150 QPELLPK
+150 ELIMPK
-157 VTLYCDG
+157 VTLHCDG

-178 HLSGFRGT
+178 RLSGFRGT

-204 AQVNNSK
+204 AHVNNSK
-211 TSYFEIEHYGKFY
+211 MSYFEIEHYGKFY

-267 KDIFSDCDDNV
+267 KDIFNDCDDIK
-278 VVKSKAKVRYF
+278 VKSRAKVQYF

-321 TPDKIGKGDIT
+321 TPNKIGKGDIT
-332 YDYVLDGDTLTMP
+332 YDYVLDGDTLTTP

-406 IGSIINVNIGDTRS
+406 IGSIINVNIG
-420 RQTAGNDEILKCVCT
+420 NDEILKCVCT

-447 IELHYVERTT
+447 IELHYVER

>member
-14 SCITGLSYSKQ
+14 SCINGLSYSKQ
-25 GNIVDTSNLSCRC
+25 GNIVDSSNLSCRC
-38 LGINNVQVQLQIT
+38 LGINNVQVQLQIA
-51 ISPSTCYDIAA
+51 INPSTCYDR
-62 GAAQSTT
+62 
-69 TDFIAF
+69 DFIAF
-75 AREMSQVRPSKTEKP
+75 ARDMSQVRPSKTEKP

-178 HLSGFRGT
+178 RLSGFRGT

-191 ADTYTEVDRDAWL
+191 ADTYTEIDRDAWL
-204 AQVNNSK
+204 NKVNNSK

-258 PSSPKVFTL
+258 PNSPKVFTL
-267 KDIFSDCDDNV
+267 KDIFSDCDDIK
-278 VVKSKAKVRYF
+278 VKSKAKVRYF

-321 TPDKIGKGDIT
+321 TPDKISKGDIT
-332 YDYVLDGDTLTMP
+332 YDYVLDGDTLTTP
-345 ITKCIVRD
+345 ITKCIIRD

-397 SIPYEPRIR
+397 SMPYEPRIR
-406 IGSIINVNIGDTRS
+406 IGSIINVNIG
-420 RQTAGNDEILKCVCT
+420 NDVILHCVCT

-447 IELHYVERTT
+447 IELHYVER

>member
-1 MQYLKFGKYEIPL
+1 MQLFKFGKYEIPL
-14 SCITGLSYSKQ
+14 SCIMGLSYSKQ

-38 LGINNVQVQLQIT
+38 LGINNVQVQLQIA
-51 ISPSTCYDIAA
+51 INPSTCYDR
-62 GAAQSTT
+62 
-69 TDFIAF
+69 DFIKF

-90 AKIYLGNDILLPQL
+90 AKIQIDNDLLLPQL

-126 QLSWTLSASRVVKE
+126 QLNWTLSASRVVKE
-140 ENRNTELLTK
+140 ENRNTELLTNN
-150 QPELLPK
+150 ELIMPK
-157 VTLYCDG
+157 VTLHCDG

-178 HLSGFRGT
+178 RLSGFRGT

-204 AQVNNSK
+204 NQVNNSK

-332 YDYVLDGDTLTMP
+332 YDYVLDGDTLTTP
-345 ITKCIVRD
+345 ITKCIIRD
-353 DRAEYIAGNDD
+353 DRAEYITGNDD

-380 ANAVLKYVNFN
+380 ATSVLKYVNFN

-406 IGSIINVNIGDTRS
+406 IGSIININIG
-420 RQTAGNDEILKCVCT
+420 NDDILNCVCT

>member
-14 SCITGLSYSKQ
+14 SCISGLSYSKQ
-25 GNIVDTSNLSCRC
+25 GNIVDSSNLSCRC
-38 LGINNVQVQLQIT
+38 IGINNVQVQLQIT
-51 ISPSTCYDIAA
+51 ISPSTCYDM
-62 GAAQSTT
+62 
-69 TDFIAF
+69 DFIEF
-75 AREMSQVRPSKTEKP
+75 ARTMSQVRPSKTEKP

-157 VTLYCDG
+157 VTLHCDG

-178 HLSGFRGT
+178 HLSGFRGA

-204 AQVNNSK
+204 NRVNNSK

-267 KDIFSDCDDNV
+267 KDIFSDCDGV
-278 VVKSKAKVRYF
+278 KVKSKAKVRYF

-321 TPDKIGKGDIT
+321 TPNKIGKGDIT
-332 YDYVLDGDTLTMP
+332 YDYVLDGDTLTTP

-373 ASVTQDA
+373 ASVTQEA

-406 IGSIINVNIGDTRS
+406 IGSIINVNIG
-420 RQTAGNDEILKCVCT
+420 NDEILNCVCT

-447 IELHYVERTT
+447 IELHYVER

>member
-1 MQYLKFGKYEIPL
+1 MQLLKFGKYEIPL
-14 SCITGLSYSKQ
+14 SCIMGLSYSKQ
-25 GNIVDTSNLSCRC
+25 GNIVDSSNLSCRC
-38 LGINNVQVQLQIT
+38 LGINNVQVQLQIA
-51 ISPSTCYDIAA
+51 INPSTCYDR
-62 GAAQSTT
+62 
-69 TDFIAF
+69 DFIKF

-90 AKIYLGNDILLPQL
+90 AKLQIGNDLLLPQL

-157 VTLYCDG
+157 VTLHCDG

-178 HLSGFRGT
+178 RLSGFRGT

-191 ADTYTEVDRDAWL
+191 ADTYTEIDRDAWL
-204 AQVNNSK
+204 NRVNNSK

-258 PSSPKVFTL
+258 PNSPKVFTL

-332 YDYVLDGDTLTMP
+332 YDYVLDGDTLTTP
-345 ITKCIVRD
+345 ITKCIIRD

-364 GETYYVYTN
+364 GETYYVDAN

-380 ANAVLKYVNFN
+380 ASAVLKYVNFN

-397 SIPYEPRIR
+397 SMPYEPRIR
-406 IGSIINVNIGDTRS
+406 IGSIININI
-420 RQTAGNDEILKCVCT
+420 GNDEILNCVCT

-447 IELHYVERTT
+447 IELHYVER

>member
-14 SCITGLSYSKQ
+14 SCIDGLSYSKQ
-25 GNIVDTSNLSCRC
+25 GNIVDSSNLSCRC
-38 LGINNVQVQLQIT
+38 IGINNVQVQLQIV
-51 ISPSTCYDIAA
+51 INPSTCYDR
-62 GAAQSTT
+62 
-69 TDFIAF
+69 DFIEF
-75 AREMSQVRPSKTEKP
+75 ARVMSQVRPSKTEKP

-126 QLSWTLSASRVVKE
+126 QLSWTLSASRVVKD
-140 ENRNTELLTK
+140 ENRNTELLTNN
-150 QPELLPK
+150 ELIMPK

-178 HLSGFRGT
+178 RLSGFRGT

-204 AQVNNSK
+204 NKVNNSK

-289 KYDDTPYNVLKSLQ
+289 KYDDTPYNVLKALQ

-309 IGLQGDDIILYD
+309 IGVSEDTIILYD

-332 YDYVLDGDTLTMP
+332 YDYILDGDTLTTP
-345 ITKCIVRD
+345 ITKCIIRD
-353 DRAEYIAGNDD
+353 DRAEYITGNDD

-380 ANAVLKYVNFN
+380 ASAVLKYVNFN

-406 IGSIINVNIGDTRS
+406 IGSIININI
-420 RQTAGNDEILKCVCT
+420 GNDEILNCVCT

-447 IELHYVERTT
+447 IELHYVER

>member
-1 MQYLKFGKYEIPL
+1 MQLLKFGNYEIPL
-14 SCITGLSYSKQ
+14 SCIMGLSYSKQ
-25 GNIVDTSNLSCRC
+25 GNIVDSSNLSCRC
-38 LGINNVQVQLQIT
+38 LGINNVQVQLQIA
-51 ISPSTCYDIAA
+51 INSSTCYDR
-62 GAAQSTT
+62 
-69 TDFIAF
+69 DFIEF

-90 AKIYLGNDILLPQL
+90 AKIQIGNDLLLPQL

-157 VTLYCDG
+157 VTLHCDG
-164 KSIECKQDISIANL
+164 KSIECKQDISVADL
-178 HLSGFRGT
+178 RLSGFRGT

-204 AQVNNSK
+204 NQVNNSK

-246 WYKKQTKTFIAD
+246 WYKKQTKTFITD
-258 PSSPKVFTL
+258 PSSPKIFTL
-267 KDIFSDCDDNV
+267 KDIFSDCDDIK
-278 VVKSKAKVRYF
+278 VKSKAKVRYF
-289 KYDDTPYNVLKSLQ
+289 KYDDTPYNVLKTLQ

-332 YDYVLDGDTLTMP
+332 YDYVLDGDTLTAP
-345 ITKCIVRD
+345 ITKCIIRD
-353 DRAEYIAGNDD
+353 DRAEYVAGNDD

-406 IGSIINVNIGDTRS
+406 IGSIININV
-420 RQTAGNDEILKCVCT
+420 GNDEILNCVCT
-435 EYDIDFLSNSMQ
+435 ESDIDFLSNSMQ
-447 IELHYVERTT
+447 IELHYVER